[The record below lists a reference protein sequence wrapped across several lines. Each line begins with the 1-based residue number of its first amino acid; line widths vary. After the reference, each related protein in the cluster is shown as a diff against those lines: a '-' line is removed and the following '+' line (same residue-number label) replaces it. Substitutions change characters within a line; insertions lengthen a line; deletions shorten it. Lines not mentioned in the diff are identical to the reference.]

1 LRRWFLCNRED
12 ISKKVLLKAGIQ
24 AGFFVYE
31 KGNLNKSKIVA
42 SNCASESFG
51 FMNSLTK
58 RHNMISIKRS
68 VVAVSCALIAAGA
81 VASSHR
87 EAPNITRHPALD
99 STDFYAFN
107 SYEEGREGYVTF
119 IANYIPLQDAYG
131 GPNYFAMDPNAQYT
145 IHIDSDGDAVE
156 DISFV
161 FEFQSM
167 LAAENEGI
175 ALPIGAAGEEK
186 MVKVPLK
193 NIGPVSADDQSAA
206 NFSEMYSLTMVSGD
220 IQSGERT
227 TLTPS
232 AGDRFTKPLDYIGNK
247 TFTSEAEYARYAESF
262 IYSFSIPGCNDMAKV
277 FVGQR
282 KDPFVVNLGKTFDLV
297 NYVPVEGDSA
307 PGAGDGAGFP
317 GGITQSDDNDDLA
330 DKNVTSISVEVPSA
344 CVTGDGNGVVGSWT
358 TASLPQARIL
368 NPDASFE
375 SPEVNGGAMTQVS
388 RLGSPL
394 VNELV
399 IGIGDKDTF
408 SSAHPSDDGQFA
420 DYVTHPA
427 LPELLNILFKD
438 AVNTTLGTS
447 IETLAPTNF
456 PRNDLVAAFLTG
468 FPGVNQQAS
477 VTASEMLRLNTGI
490 PATPAADQSAFGVA
504 GDDLAGFPNGRRPG
518 DDVVDIALRVVMGR
532 LCYPIPVN
540 GEDTDLGLCT
550 EEDASVGNVPFTDGA
565 PVDASM
571 TDASFP
577 YLKTP
582 IAGSE

>member
-1 LRRWFLCNRED
+1 
-12 ISKKVLLKAGIQ
+12 
-24 AGFFVYE
+24 
-31 KGNLNKSKIVA
+31 
-42 SNCASESFG
+42 
-51 FMNSLTK
+51 MT
-58 RHNMISIKRS
+58 SIKRTALS
-68 VVAVSCALIAAGA
+68 VTCALLAANA

-107 SYEEGREGYVTF
+107 SYEVGRSDYVTF

-131 GPNYFAMDPNAQYT
+131 GPNYFAMDPSADYA
-145 IHIDSDGDAVE
+145 IHIDSDGDAIE

-161 FEFQSM
+161 FNFTNR

-175 ALPIGAAGEEK
+175 ALSIGAEGEQK

-193 NIGPVSADDQSAA
+193 NVGPISADDQTAA
-206 NFSEMYSLTMVSGD
+206 NFSEMYSLTMISGD
-220 IQSGERT
+220 VKTGTRT
-227 TLTPS
+227 ALMP
-232 AGDRFTKPLDYIGNK
+232 ANGNMFKKPLDYIGNK
-247 TFTSEAEYARYAESF
+247 TFTNESEYARYAESF
-262 IYSFSIPGCNDMAKV
+262 IYSFQIPGCEDMARV

-307 PGAGDGAGFP
+307 PGAGDGGGFP
-317 GGITQSDDNDDLA
+317 GGITQSDGNDDLL
-330 DKNVTSISVEVPSA
+330 DKNVTSLSIEVPAA

-368 NPDASFE
+368 NADATFAK
-375 SPEVNGGAMTQVS
+375 PEVNGGAMTQVS

-408 SSAHPSDDGQFA
+408 SSAHPSQDGQFA

-438 AVNTTLGTS
+438 AVNATLGTS

-456 PRNDLVAAFLTG
+456 PRMDLVTAFLTG
-468 FPGVNQQAS
+468 FPGVNQQAT

-490 PATPAADQSAFGVA
+490 PATPAALQSAFGVA

-540 GEDTDLGLCT
+540 GQDTDLGLCAP
-550 EEDASVGNVPFTDGA
+550 EDASVGNVPFTDGA
-565 PVDASM
+565 PLDANKID
-571 TDASFP
+571 TSFP

-582 IAGSE
+582 IAGSK